1 MSIPS
6 GFKPLNDN
14 LLIRRVEAESK
25 TSGGLFLPESSQEKP
40 QIAVVEAANSVRFD
54 DEGNEVKVSVSKG
67 DKVLF
72 GKYSGQTVSFD
83 GEEYIIIK
91 ESDLLAVVRE
101 K

>member
-1 MSIPS
+1 MSIPT

-14 LLIRRVEAESK
+14 LLIRRVEAENK
-25 TSGGLFLPESSQEKP
+25 TAGGLFLPESSQEKP